1 MAARLGEPA
10 GGRWGQVLAL
20 AGFLLL
26 APPMFL
32 FGPLAALLI
41 VSRPTTVREWVWLAA
56 ALGWSILWLQQA
68 GGLGAQFARAAA
80 VLVSGSFLALTLWRP
95 SNRVSRAL
103 AATGGAAVGLAVW
116 MYGLGLRWSSLR
128 AAVEAELVALQSGM
142 RGELTGVAGAADMSA
157 QMSTI
162 ADTVSTLYPGLL
174 ALAAIAGL
182 RLAWAWY
189 HRIADRP
196 VGAPPAPF
204 TAFSFSDQLVWG
216 WVIGLALALV
226 AEPAWVRLVGANV
239 LLVWTA
245 LYASRG
251 MAVFVSGA
259 RRTPRSVLAGLA
271 LVTLVLLPFVLS
283 GLTMVGLA
291 DTWLDFR
298 RRMAPTTGGYDR

>member
-1 MAARLGEPA
+1 MGGPA

-32 FGPLAALLI
+32 FGPLAALLL
-41 VSRPTTVREWVWLAA
+41 VSRPSTVREWVWLLAA
-56 ALGWSILWLQQA
+56 IAWSALWLQQA

-103 AATGGAAVGLAVW
+103 AATGGAALGLTIW
-116 MYGLGLRWSSLR
+116 MYGLGLEWGALR
-128 AAVEAELVALQSGM
+128 AAVESELAALQRGM
-142 RGELTGVAGAADMSA
+142 RGTWAGIASSSEMSA
-157 QMSTI
+157 QMSAM
-162 ADTVSTLYPGLL
+162 ADTVSILYPGLL

-196 VGAPPAPF
+196 IGPPPTPF
-204 TAFSFSDQLVWG
+204 SAFGFSDQLVWG
-216 WVIGLALALV
+216 WVVGLAMALV
-226 AEPAWVRLVGANV
+226 PEPASIRFIGANL
-239 LLVWTA
+239 LLVWSA
-245 LYASRG
+245 LYATRG
-251 MAVFVSGA
+251 MAVFVTGA
-259 RRTPRSVLAGLA
+259 WRTPKSVLTALA
-271 LVTLVLLPFVLS
+271 LVTLVLLPFVLC

-298 RRMAPTTGGYDR
+298 RRLTPATGGYDR